1 MNTVSNPSALFL
13 QAVQQDS
20 NLEMDWWWVIQRVS
34 SPAERAYCLEKIL
47 HINPANKT
55 AQREL
60 KALQNQPT
68 SAPIAAPRGFGWRL
82 MGQREL
88 KI

>member
-20 NLEMDWWWVIQRVS
+20 NLEMDWWWVIQQVS
-34 SPAERAYCLEKIL
+34 SQAERAYCLEKIL
-47 HINPANKT
+47 HINPTNKV

-60 KALQNQPT
+60 KVLQNK
-68 SAPIAAPRGFGWRL
+68 SVLAPVAAPRGFGWRL